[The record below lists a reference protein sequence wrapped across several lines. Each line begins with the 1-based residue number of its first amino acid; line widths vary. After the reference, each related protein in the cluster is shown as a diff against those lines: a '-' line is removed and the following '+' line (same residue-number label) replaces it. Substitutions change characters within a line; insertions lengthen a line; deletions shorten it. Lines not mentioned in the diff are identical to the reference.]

1 MDKINKSQISEI
13 RSFKNPPSI
22 VSLVGEAICLY
33 VNMTPSYENFKRL
46 LVNPDFIDKL
56 KEYNFNNISEYTMNK
71 LKKYID
77 DPRFT
82 LENIKKYSQMS
93 VYLAAWVIAVYHF
106 GLMNNQVGFFIFSL
120 KIILII

>member
-1 MDKINKSQISEI
+1 LDKINKSQISEI

-33 VNMTPSYENFKRL
+33 VNKTPSYENFKGL